1 MFMSNNELLNY
12 ISMFRE
18 KAEQGK
24 LVIFVGA
31 GVSCNVD
38 GMPNWNTLIQNMAKA
53 ISYSRCNSC
62 RHKAEK
68 CESTCFLKDDFST
81 DEFLKIP
88 QYVFN
93 KDQELYNRVL
103 AESISA
109 VTADAPLSS
118 AILDINPAH
127 IITTN
132 YDQLL
137 ESSKNIFCDQYQV
150 IVYDKDLLNADKG
163 KYIIKMHGDISESSS
178 IVLKEQDYLD
188 YSQKHVL
195 IELFI
200 KSLLTDHIVL
210 FLGYSLNDYN
220 IKLILSWL
228 NYMRSQNGAL
238 DENRRVG
245 YLILDQEVVDDT
257 QLSYFSSNN
266 IGVININSMPLI
278 EEIPADLSN
287 EIGKRLYSFLRV
299 IANPALE
306 ENLSSI
312 GNTVK
317 FMSQFSFVSY
327 EQILKLLYVK
337 TYEVIDWQL
346 RLFSKS
352 DYVRITTFMES
363 EDEGAN
369 YLRQLFLNAGL
380 VSICCFHE
388 HKAMRFHI
396 GTLSDNTLLQSK
408 IFNLYILNKYD
419 EIKDLLSSEHTVLDS
434 NEVLFYKSII
444 DGYGEILKCH
454 GEIDYSAFPTDQK
467 AAYLHNSAVIEMLKT
482 YPCGFDSTKVKHF
495 IQNFALSREREI
507 LSGYLDIY
515 NSNSQK
521 RLSMHEALQRLKRDV
536 SDRNTLHIGS
546 TSCAKLYE
554 IKRLAITQYLFYYNS
569 HILYQGFRDL
579 KDFFKPYIEAIICA
593 NSDTAEKSTYLGDM
607 QFVNEKYS
615 LEYIDLDIMTKFI
628 STKDLSALV
637 KAYNVKQL
645 NAGIQ
650 EVTFLT
656 ESFKNLCHS
665 IVTAKTYGLWQS
677 SFSALSNIALL
688 LNLVDL
694 DEDSKEIITTSVEE
708 LLSDEIITPV
718 FFSIGWPD
726 FRQSLR
732 ELSKL
737 CSSLTFCKNFE
748 LVHQIIDGEKFF
760 EYAVNVHFNSLRHL
774 IERFL
779 SKDKETTDKI
789 QAIIDATEDF
799 HRKVILLRLFYQQII
814 GDTIQQKYKYILS
827 DNFAQLPISAI
838 YDFSFSG
845 WLTPDQNSIKELLNE
860 ILEISRKEVAGVH
873 SYPDPVET
881 KLECVYLLHI
891 NDMIAD
897 ISALKELSEE
907 RPHLQFLLDRESFD
921 YSQVDFSNYM
931 WENFARHEKYMA
943 SFVAHKDV
951 IIPRIQKRIEAGEAS
966 EAEKRILYG
975 FLLSGDEV
983 WKM

>member
-38 GMPNWNTLIQNMAKA
+38 GMPSWNTLIQNMAKA
-53 ISYSRCNSC
+53 INYSRCSSC

-93 KDQELYNRVL
+93 KNQELYDRVL

-137 ESSKNIFCDQYQV
+137 ESSKNIFCEQYQV
-150 IVYDKDLLNADKG
+150 IVHDKDLLNADKG
-163 KYIIKMHGDISESSS
+163 KYIIKMHGDISEPSS

-245 YLILDQEVVDDT
+245 YLILDQEVVDDI
-257 QLSYFSSNN
+257 QLSYFSNNN
-266 IGVININSMPLI
+266 IGVINIRSMPLI
-278 EEIPADLSN
+278 EEIPVDLSN

-337 TYEVIDWQL
+337 TYEVTNWQL

-352 DYVRITTFMES
+352 DYVRLTTFMKS

-369 YLRQLFLNAGL
+369 NLKQLFLNAGI
-380 VSICCFHE
+380 VSIYCFNE
-388 HKAMRFHI
+388 RKTMRFHI
-396 GTLSDNTLLQSK
+396 GELSDNTLLQSE

-419 EIKDLLSSEHTVLDS
+419 EIKDLLSRKHTDLGS
-434 NEVLFYKSII
+434 NEVF
-444 DGYGEILKCH
+444 
-454 GEIDYSAFPTDQK
+454 F
-467 AAYLHNSAVIEMLKT
+467 
-482 YPCGFDSTKVKHF
+482 TK
-495 IQNFALSREREI
+495 
-507 LSGYLDIY
+507 
-515 NSNSQK
+515 
-521 RLSMHEALQRLKRDV
+521 
-536 SDRNTLHIGS
+536 
-546 TSCAKLYE
+546 
-554 IKRLAITQYLFYYNS
+554 
-569 HILYQGFRDL
+569 
-579 KDFFKPYIEAIICA
+579 
-593 NSDTAEKSTYLGDM
+593 
-607 QFVNEKYS
+607 
-615 LEYIDLDIMTKFI
+615 
-628 STKDLSALV
+628 
-637 KAYNVKQL
+637 
-645 NAGIQ
+645 
-650 EVTFLT
+650 
-656 ESFKNLCHS
+656 
-665 IVTAKTYGLWQS
+665 
-677 SFSALSNIALL
+677 ALL
-688 LNLVDL
+688 MAMV
-694 DEDSKEIITTSVEE
+694 
-708 LLSDEIITPV
+708 
-718 FFSIGWPD
+718 
-726 FRQSLR
+726 
-732 ELSKL
+732 
-737 CSSLTFCKNFE
+737 
-748 LVHQIIDGEKFF
+748 
-760 EYAVNVHFNSLRHL
+760 
-774 IERFL
+774 
-779 SKDKETTDKI
+779 
-789 QAIIDATEDF
+789 
-799 HRKVILLRLFYQQII
+799 
-814 GDTIQQKYKYILS
+814 KY
-827 DNFAQLPISAI
+827 
-838 YDFSFSG
+838 
-845 WLTPDQNSIKELLNE
+845 
-860 ILEISRKEVAGVH
+860 
-873 SYPDPVET
+873 
-881 KLECVYLLHI
+881 
-891 NDMIAD
+891 
-897 ISALKELSEE
+897 
-907 RPHLQFLLDRESFD
+907 
-921 YSQVDFSNYM
+921 
-931 WENFARHEKYMA
+931 
-943 SFVAHKDV
+943 
-951 IIPRIQKRIEAGEAS
+951 
-966 EAEKRILYG
+966 
-975 FLLSGDEV
+975 
-983 WKM
+983 